1 MCNSITKYTIQHNS
15 LISITQMKPTKQIE
29 LVKTTLARKE
39 RSIAQQEDKRQE
51 QDLQQTDGN
60 DKIR

>member
-1 MCNSITKYTIQHNS
+1 
-15 LISITQMKPTKQIE
+15 MKPTKQIE

-51 QDLQQTDGN
+51 QDLQQTDVN